1 MTTGRAALLGA
12 TVALPLI
19 LGAGV
24 AAAAQPADGRYV
36 YKPPG
41 TVVMFLPAR
50 AAADLPRQI
59 FAEPV
64 DFPVVRMMAQQEA
77 MIRHMMADMDSLMAT
92 LPDPQQML
100 RSVMDGMPQAMPGSG
115 VVMTSL

>member
-24 AAAAQPADGRYV
+24 AAAVQPADGRYV
-36 YKPPG
+36 YVPPG
-41 TVVMFLPAR
+41 TVVVFLPAP

-59 FAEPV
+59 LAEPV

-77 MIRHMMADMDSLMAT
+77 MAKAQIARARSRHLEEVMKAASEAEDLVVRPASGFADTQPLA
-92 LPDPQQML
+92 
-100 RSVMDGMPQAMPGSG
+100 
-115 VVMTSL
+115 